1 MMNWIKINVTLPRSP
16 KILLLGQ
23 YLGISR
29 YEALGL
35 AVEWLTWLD
44 GITTNGEIELTAELM
59 DRLFYAD
66 FLSQKNVTEVID
78 SRYVCHTNIKELSH
92 ALEKIGWIHVDENN
106 VIHVQD
112 FEKHNG
118 ETAKKRAENAERQ
131 RKSRKKKKEKQSQEN
146 ITPVTK
152 KCDQIR
158 EDKSIYNNEIPN
170 GSINTVCGG
179 ATVAPRPCKN
189 STPENVEEVQ
199 KFMAAQAVCGL
210 KGEELA
216 TCSMA
221 FFNDCEA
228 VGWTFK
234 GQPILDWRAA
244 CRAFLARWQQ
254 NKAQRGGA
262 APASNFTFR
271 SSKKQNYDL

>member
-1 MMNWIKINVTLPRSP
+1 MSWIKINVTLPRSP

-78 SRYVCHTNIKELSH
+78 SRDVCHTNIKELSH
-92 ALEKIGWIHVDENN
+92 ALEKIGWIHVGENN

-118 ETAKKRAENAERQ
+118 ETAKKRVENAERQ

-158 EDKSIYNNEIPN
+158 EDKNIYNSEKPN
-170 GSINTVCGG
+170 GSINTVCGVVDVPPG
-179 ATVAPRPCKN
+179 LFGKPK
-189 STPENVEEVQ
+189 PESAEEVRR
-199 KFMAAQAVCGL
+199 FMAGQAVCGL
-210 KGEELA
+210 QGEELA
-216 TCSMA
+216 ACA
-221 FFNDCEA
+221 NGFFDDMEA
-228 VGWTFK
+228 CGWTVRNGNPLFDWHAAARKYLTTWQRNLGRGSK
-234 GQPILDWRAA
+234 GSE
-244 CRAFLARWQQ
+244 
-254 NKAQRGGA
+254 GVVY
-262 APASNFTFR
+262 R
-271 SSKKQNYDL
+271 SQKKQNYDL